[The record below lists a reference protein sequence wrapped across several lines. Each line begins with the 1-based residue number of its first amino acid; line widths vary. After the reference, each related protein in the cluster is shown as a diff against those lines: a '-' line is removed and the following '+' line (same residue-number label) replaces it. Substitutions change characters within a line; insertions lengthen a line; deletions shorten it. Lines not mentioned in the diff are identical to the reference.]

1 LIAHGPDCGA
11 ASKVTTM
18 PFSNHDIR
26 SAYCAVCETLLPD
39 GDVDDSVTEFI
50 ANKIVDLAKTG
61 EHRADRL
68 AELVLSDL
76 ADATQADSALIN
88 PSQRGRD
95 LLIPDFVHRNI
106 FTIFVQYNPL

>member
-1 LIAHGPDCGA
+1 
-11 ASKVTTM
+11 M
-18 PFSNHDIR
+18 PFSNH
-26 SAYCAVCETLLPD
+26 ETAPPITRVATRFCLKAI
-39 GDVDDSVTEFI
+39 DDSMTEI
-50 ANKIVDLAKTG
+50 IVIGIVYLVKTG
-61 EHRADRL
+61 EHRDDQL

-88 PSQRGRD
+88 PSQRGRA